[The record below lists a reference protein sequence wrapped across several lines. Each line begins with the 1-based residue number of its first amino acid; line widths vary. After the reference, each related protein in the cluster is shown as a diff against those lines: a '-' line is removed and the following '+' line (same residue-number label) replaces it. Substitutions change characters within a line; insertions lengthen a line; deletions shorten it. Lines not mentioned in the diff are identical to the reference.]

1 MSVRWRRVDCSRFC
15 DWEIAFER
23 VVIQNWGNDRVLEL
37 EFEMALALALR
48 TNAA

>member
-1 MSVRWRRVDCSRFC
+1 MVGLSRGAVRDCIIFC
-15 DWEIAFER
+15 A
-23 VVIQNWGNDRVLEL
+23 VGNGNWGNDRVLEL